1 MLAKVEKPEEAVWED
16 LCFNAQQAAEKALKA
31 VLQHKGIVFR
41 YVHDLDEFII
51 QLEKN
56 GVEVPDDV
64 KQAVRLNRYAFE
76 TRYPGY
82 FEPVTEEDHGRALQI
97 AERVFTWAEGV
108 IISGQSTSEK
118 NKHANNSNQS
128 KEQP

>member
-1 MLAKVEKPEEAVWED
+1 VLAKVEKPEEAVWED

-108 IISGQSTSEK
+108 IISGQSTSGK

>member
-1 MLAKVEKPEEAVWED
+1 VLAKVEKPEEAVWED